1 MVDLLLKIGTMLS
14 KYSMCDNIVTFDG
27 GVKGYGD
34 YYAAVTAC
42 VEVDRPVTLWL
53 EMFRWTPI

>member
-1 MVDLLLKIGTMLS
+1 MLS